1 MSQNSARSGL
11 SEYEWQIEIAV
22 RMKER
27 VCQKYRRFFERRHD
41 GPAGPGV
48 IQPMAAEDVAAAV
61 GRAAVDFP
69 VNEIVEVA
77 GPEQFRLDVSSR

>member
-1 MSQNSARSGL
+1 
-11 SEYEWQIEIAV
+11 
-22 RMKER
+22 
-27 VCQKYRRFFERRHD
+27 
-41 GPAGPGV
+41 
-48 IQPMAAEDVAAAV
+48 MAAEDVAAAV